1 MRKTTLATFGDNVLD
16 FQLPDCWEKLTQEQL
31 RYVCYVMS
39 HFEAAKAK
47 AYIFIR
53 LLAIRVYRKVADGWI
68 CAVTLESKQKVRF
81 FLWNYQ
87 IQCFLKVLDFL
98 DAPAKSPVCL
108 SQIGEL
114 RAVNV
119 LLRGVPFSD
128 YIRIEN
134 HYQGYLQTND
144 IRQVQSMAKIL
155 YVDKDGNHPV
165 EVRLSEG
172 ELLSVFLWYASMK
185 NRFAVSFPHF
195 FGKVGD
201 NVDAEPPDM
210 VEVMNAEI
218 RALTGGDITKEN
230 QVLSMDCWRALTE
243 LNEKARETQEY
254 NGKYGHN

>member
-31 RYVCYVMS
+31 RYVCYAMS
-39 HFEAAKAK
+39 HFEAAEAK

-119 LLRGVPFSD
+119 LLRGVPFLTTYELRIIIKDICKRMTSAK
-128 YIRIEN
+128 YKVWLKYCMWIRTAI
-134 HYQGYLQTND
+134 
-144 IRQVQSMAKIL
+144 IR
-155 YVDKDGNHPV
+155 
-165 EVRLSEG
+165 
-172 ELLSVFLWYASMK
+172 
-185 NRFAVSFPHF
+185 
-195 FGKVGD
+195 
-201 NVDAEPPDM
+201 
-210 VEVMNAEI
+210 
-218 RALTGGDITKEN
+218 
-230 QVLSMDCWRALTE
+230 
-243 LNEKARETQEY
+243 
-254 NGKYGHN
+254 